1 MIIKFIHQ
9 VNEAVVYA
17 KKVLE
22 LTTNTN
28 KKALIILGYVMCIK
42 AALQKQH
49 VYQINYYEQ
58 ALEAFKK

>member
-1 MIIKFIHQ
+1 M
-9 VNEAVVYA
+9 
-17 KKVLE
+17 
-22 LTTNTN
+22 
-28 KKALIILGYVMCIK
+28 IILGYVMCIK